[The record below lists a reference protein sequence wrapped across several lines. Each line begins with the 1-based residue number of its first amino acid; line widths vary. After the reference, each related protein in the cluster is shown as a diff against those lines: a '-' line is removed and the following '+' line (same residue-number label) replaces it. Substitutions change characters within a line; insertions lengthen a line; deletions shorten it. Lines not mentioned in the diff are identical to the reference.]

1 MSIDYWT
8 TTLPLLLSHQPYFC
22 SPIHGLKTP
31 KKTQPKTLSQQ
42 APDCWKMLGTTFMY
56 ICHHAGETSS
66 PCSRNP
72 DHLQSFHQK
81 IDKILTILV
90 KGHTSSR
97 KIWPIPKTWTS
108 ASPLQWLVSSTKVV
122 IWWIT
127 SSLCLRNTTTHT
139 ECAWETTGQ
148 PCYNP

>member
-1 MSIDYWT
+1 
-8 TTLPLLLSHQPYFC
+8 
-22 SPIHGLKTP
+22 
-31 KKTQPKTLSQQ
+31 
-42 APDCWKMLGTTFMY
+42 MLGTTFMY

-66 PCSRNP
+66 PHSRNP

-108 ASPLQWLVSSTKVV
+108 ASPLQ
-122 IWWIT
+122 
-127 SSLCLRNTTTHT
+127 
-139 ECAWETTGQ
+139 
-148 PCYNP
+148 